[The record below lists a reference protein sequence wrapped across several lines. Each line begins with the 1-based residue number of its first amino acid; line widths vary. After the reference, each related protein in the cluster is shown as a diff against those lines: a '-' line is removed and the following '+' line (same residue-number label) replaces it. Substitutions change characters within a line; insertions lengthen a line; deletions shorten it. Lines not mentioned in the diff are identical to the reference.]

1 MECLNA
7 IYWSTIGWFSWVR
20 NPKFMEENFTEQELQ
35 EIFEKLKE
43 YAVKFLELD
52 VEWTKKK
59 EKSKKPEEPTQPP
72 IV

>member
-1 MECLNA
+1 
-7 IYWSTIGWFSWVR
+7 
-20 NPKFMEENFTEQELQ
+20 MEENFTEQELQ

-43 YAVKFLELD
+43 YAVKFLEFD

-59 EKSKKPEEPTQPP
+59 EKTKKPEEPPQPQPP